1 MLMKSTTD
9 LIISKKAHEFLN
21 SIWKNDGICYSS
33 LKTEK
38 PLKSAKLGKNMKR
51 INDSCEK
58 NDEEMEEEEELDGML
73 LLFRELY
80 KEDESNPTFLYGIK
94 SFDHRVILK
103 AEPQCGKTG
112 AFLHTI
118 FLFFQKFGN
127 FEGCGE
133 TDIHKELTVQWNN
146 ALLDFTT
153 EFYKSETT
161 ESIKKAFSEDP
172 EKHKRYMKCV
182 DNAKK
187 LRQKNGIL
195 EPALWAAQ
203 LLIEDLLKSKKK
215 VSISFIFYEHLF
227 HMAVLIAILST
238 ALSVNDSVF

>member
-1 MLMKSTTD
+1 MKSTTD
-9 LIISKKAHEFLN
+9 LIISKQAHEFLN

-33 LKTEK
+33 LKTEDS
-38 PLKSAKLGKNMKR
+38 LKRAKLGKNMKR
-51 INDSCEK
+51 NNDLTREK
-58 NDEEMEEEEELDGML
+58 NEEEIEEDEEIYGVLE
-73 LLFRELY
+73 LFRELY
-80 KEDESNPTFLYGIK
+80 IEDKSNPTFLYGIK

-118 FLFFQKFGN
+118 FLLFQKFGN

-133 TDIHKELTVQWNN
+133 TDIHKELTVQWMNE
-146 ALLDFTT
+146 LLDFTT